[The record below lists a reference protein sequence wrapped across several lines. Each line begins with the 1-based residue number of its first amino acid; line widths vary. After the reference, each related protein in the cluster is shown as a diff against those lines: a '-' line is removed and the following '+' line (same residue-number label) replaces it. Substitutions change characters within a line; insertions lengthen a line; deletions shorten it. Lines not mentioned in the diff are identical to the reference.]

1 MNGPMRTAALATVR
15 HRESGTSLIEVLVAT
30 VILVVAALA
39 VVSMCVQSNRL
50 RTANHETMLALTAC
64 RNALEGVRTQSFVDL
79 PGLNGRGF
87 DVPGSTGG
95 PGGLRP
101 VDGDPDGLPGELRVA
116 VVDALA
122 GETLY
127 RVTALV
133 QWLGCEGARTF
144 QLETMVADRSFP

>member
-1 MNGPMRTAALATVR
+1 MQTPAPAAVR
-15 HRESGTSLIEVLVAT
+15 QRESGTSLIEVLVAT

-39 VVSMCVQSNRL
+39 VVSMAVRSNKL

-64 RNALEGVRTQSFVDL
+64 RSALEGVRSQSFADL

-87 DVPGSTGG
+87 DVLGSTGG

-101 VDGDPDGLPGELRVA
+101 VEGDADGLPGELRVA

-133 QWLGCEGARTF
+133 QWLGSEGARTL
-144 QLETMVADRSFP
+144 QLETMVANRSFP